1 MKTFKQRLKFYIIG
15 FGLGIIAVAFIFG
28 QRGCAW
34 LPGNQVKNTIAQN
47 ELIYGDSIK
56 AVMECNKISNS
67 TIYDLLNSTGD
78 VDFSES
84 NTNVSPK
91 EYVFYGEDDAKFKF
105 ALYETYSELIDVNAS
120 QCDVSVSNEHKQT
133 IALPQSIV
141 SSIIESHAFKYYETA
156 ECQIPCYNLT
166 PEKVQ
171 AFHKTANINMAK
183 SNAWPAKTT
192 VGEEYVNKIYY
203 LEGSIDNVPYG
214 IVYEIGENRT
224 RIKFIDGG
232 KECDC

>member
-15 FGLGIIAVAFIFG
+15 FGIGIIAVAFIFG
-28 QRGCAW
+28 QRSCAW

-56 AVMECNKISNS
+56 AIMACNDISNAN
-67 TIYDLLNSTGD
+67 IYDLLNAAGD

-84 NTNVSPK
+84 NTHISPK
-91 EYVFYGEDDAKFKF
+91 EYVFYGDNDFKARF
-105 ALYETYSELIDVNAS
+105 ALYETYSELISVSGS
-120 QCDVSVSNEHKQT
+120 QCDISTSNKHKQT

-141 SSIIESHAFKYYETA
+141 TSIIESHDFKYYETA
-156 ECQIPCYNLT
+156 ECQITCYGLT

-171 AFHKTANINMAK
+171 AFHKTANINMSK
-183 SNAWPAKTT
+183 SKAWPGLAT
-192 VGEEYVNKIYY
+192 VGEDYINKLYY
-203 LEGSIDNVPYG
+203 LEGSIDDVPYG

-224 RIKFIDGG
+224 
-232 KECDC
+232 